1 MSRTVSRASIV
12 SAIVKKDLVEF
23 SRDPLYLF
31 LSILGLVFFIG
42 FFWIAPNTVN
52 ETLVLG
58 VHQTGMDALFEEFEQ
73 GATEA
78 EGLKLVQFASED
90 ELKKVVSGDVEYWES
105 EDGTQRFFRDKAAG
119 DKRPEDAK
127 RVAVAIGIGFP
138 EGFLE
143 KTAAKEKTTVT
154 VYSDADVPAEIQG
167 AMKSFVREIAYALA
181 GNELPVTE
189 PAQEN
194 IILGTDRAG
203 DQVSLREKMRPML
216 ALFVLMIEVI
226 SMASLVSSEV
236 LTRTVTAVLVT
247 PAKAGDFLMAKTI
260 YGTMLA
266 MSQALIVL
274 VAIGAF
280 TAENWALLLL
290 TMLVGS
296 VMFTGVAMIVGA
308 AGKDFIGT
316 LFYSMLFLLPL
327 MIPAFSILLPGTA
340 STWIRFLPTYGMTQ
354 VLTGITA
361 YGLGLADVWKNL
373 LVASAWVIVIYL
385 AGLFTL
391 KRKVESL

>member
-1 MSRTVSRASIV
+1 MSRTVSRAAIV
-12 SAIVKKDLVEF
+12 TAIVKKDLVEF
-23 SRDPLYLF
+23 SRDTLYLF
-31 LSILGLVFFIG
+31 LSILGLVIFIG
-42 FFWIAPNTVN
+42 FFYLAPSTVN

-58 VHQTGMDALFEEFEQ
+58 VHQTGMETLFDQYQEGADAS
-73 GATEA
+73 

-90 ELKKVVSGDVEYWES
+90 ELKKVVSGEVEYWES
-105 EDGTQRFFRDKAAG
+105 KDGTQSYLRDKAAG
-119 DKRPEDAK
+119 DDKPKDAK
-127 RVAVAIGIGFP
+127 KVSVAIGIGFP
-138 EGFLE
+138 SGFLE
-143 KTAAKEKTTVT
+143 KTAAKEKTVVT
-154 VYSDADVPAEIQG
+154 VYSDAGVPTEIQG
-167 AMKSFVREIAYALA
+167 AMKSFVREIAYAIA
-181 GNELPVTE
+181 GDAVPVTE

-216 ALFVLMIEVI
+216 ALFVLMIEVL
-226 SMASLVSSEV
+226 SMASLVSTEV

-247 PAKAGDFLMAKTI
+247 PATAGDFLMAKTI

-266 MSQALIVL
+266 MSQAMIVL
-274 VAIGAF
+274 IAIGAF
-280 TAENWALLLL
+280 TASNWWLLLL

-308 AGKDFIGT
+308 AGKDFLGT

-340 STWIRFLPTYGMTQ
+340 SAWIRFLPTYGMTQ
-354 VLTGITA
+354 VLTGVTA
-361 YGLGLADVWKNL
+361 YGLEWADVWQNL
-373 LVASAWVIVIYL
+373 AAATAWVVVIYL